1 MPFLKPIK
9 SEKQIEMWLNK
20 VQDSMREAVAKALKI
35 GLKKY
40 TDPKNVRKEWVT
52 TNPGQVV
59 ATASMINWCNQT
71 QDTIEMMSDDPDALN
86 QWYNTNETLL
96 KELTMLVRG
105 KLTDL

>member
-1 MPFLKPIK
+1 MMPFLKPIK

-52 TNPGQVV
+52 TNPG
-59 ATASMINWCNQT
+59 
-71 QDTIEMMSDDPDALN
+71 
-86 QWYNTNETLL
+86 
-96 KELTMLVRG
+96 
-105 KLTDL
+105 